1 MSYLQD
7 LAEQRRGMIRRFL
20 EQRGLRFFTDCDG
33 DFLVRFRCEKRTVE
47 FMIATDSRGEVVWFE
62 STASTRFRQEDVPL
76 LLVAT
81 NSYTL
86 SQRWPRLKVVVEGS
100 EAFVVTDGHLLAL
113 DSAGQEQLEGFLE
126 CALSTTLA
134 FWEEFTLPNMEAL
147 DDELDAFLGG
157 TQDGSA

>member
-1 MSYLQD
+1 M
-7 LAEQRRGMIRRFL
+7 E
-20 EQRGLRFFTDCDG
+20 FT
-33 DFLVRFRCEKRTVE
+33 
-47 FMIATDSRGEVVWFE
+47 IATDSSGKVVWFE
-62 STASTRFRQEDVPL
+62 STASTRFRQEDAPL

-86 SQRWPRLKVVVEGS
+86 SQWWPRLKVAVEGS
-100 EAFVVTDGHLLAL
+100 EALVVTDGHLLAL

-147 DDELDAFLGG
+147 DDEIDAFLGG